1 MGKADRDTF
10 QNALASRGVYGK
22 NGRPFGGTGFGTE
35 DISVTKEFMRYAN
48 DSGLTLEAAL
58 EQFLAETK
66 PYVAPRKVIRTTAKQ
81 DIRSVLQKTTQE
93 ILGRS
98 LSPNEIEKFVKTYER
113 MEITEA
119 MGGVRAPSLAV
130 AAEEQVQQQF
140 GPEAQAT
147 RASGFLDILDKKIK
161 GLA

>member
-1 MGKADRDTF
+1 
-10 QNALASRGVYGK
+10 
-22 NGRPFGGTGFGTE
+22 
-35 DISVTKEFMRYAN
+35 MRYAN
-48 DSGLTLEAAL
+48 GEGLTLEAAL
-58 EQFLAETK
+58 DKFLAEAK

-119 MGGVRAPSLAV
+119 MGGVRAPNLAV

-140 GPEAQAT
+140 GPEAQAVG
-147 RASGFLDILDKKIK
+147 ALGLFDILDRKIK
-161 GLA
+161 GQA